1 MLKGKTAVITGASRG
16 IGAAVA
22 VKLAARGAD
31 IAVIYAGNVE
41 AANQVCKE
49 CIEQYGVKAVAYK
62 CNVADFSQVRET
74 VAQIKKDFGTV
85 HILINNAGITKDG
98 LLAMMSE
105 EAFDSVIDTNL
116 KGAFNMI
123 RHCTGMFIKNRQG
136 CIVNVSSVSGLMGN
150 VGQCNYSASKAGI
163 IGLTK
168 SVAKELAPHGIRC
181 NAVAPGFIETDMTGS
196 QKDNPLL
203 GMIPLGRMGAAPEV
217 AEAVA
222 YLVEAEY
229 VTGEVLRVDGGIAM

>member
-105 EAFDSVIDTNL
+105 DCQRVKRFRAYGKCGTVQLLGIEGGNYRSDQVRC
-116 KGAFNMI
+116 KGAGTARN
-123 RHCTGMFIKNRQG
+123 T
-136 CIVNVSSVSGLMGN
+136 L
-150 VGQCNYSASKAGI
+150 
-163 IGLTK
+163 
-168 SVAKELAPHGIRC
+168 
-181 NAVAPGFIETDMTGS
+181 
-196 QKDNPLL
+196 
-203 GMIPLGRMGAAPEV
+203 
-217 AEAVA
+217 
-222 YLVEAEY
+222 
-229 VTGEVLRVDGGIAM
+229 

>member
-74 VAQIKKDFGTV
+74 VAQIKR
-85 HILINNAGITKDG
+85 
-98 LLAMMSE
+98 SE
-105 EAFDSVIDTNL
+105 EHTS
-116 KGAFNMI
+116 
-123 RHCTGMFIKNRQG
+123 
-136 CIVNVSSVSGLMGN
+136 
-150 VGQCNYSASKAGI
+150 
-163 IGLTK
+163 
-168 SVAKELAPHGIRC
+168 ELQSR
-181 NAVAPGFIETDMTGS
+181 
-196 QKDNPLL
+196 
-203 GMIPLGRMGAAPEV
+203 
-217 AEAVA
+217 
-222 YLVEAEY
+222 
-229 VTGEVLRVDGGIAM
+229 